1 MDSKEFRILLLEDE
15 PTLGQEIGHALRKDG
30 YLVQHLVNG
39 LDAQRVLFDDT
50 PDLAIFDIMVPGID
64 GLAVGKQAKQ
74 TFGVPV
80 IFITARNSPADRVRG
95 LDLGADDYIAKPFL
109 MAELLLRVRNVLG
122 RNRAESVKIDIAG
135 LVIDLGSQNCNF
147 NGIEIDLTATEYKL
161 LLELVENR
169 GRVLTKTHLLSQVW
183 GYDAF
188 DPNLVEVHLSSLRKK
203 LNQAGVPEII
213 RTRRGL
219 GYQAVK

>member
-1 MDSKEFRILLLEDE
+1 MTSKEVRVLLLEDE
-15 PTLGQEIGHALRKDG
+15 TTLGQEISAALRKDG
-30 YLVQHLVNG
+30 YMVQHLANG

-80 IFITARNSPADRVRG
+80 IFITARNAPADRVRG

-122 RNRAESVKIDIAG
+122 RNGAELQSFEIAG
-135 LVIDLGSQNCNF
+135 LEIDLGSQNCSF
-147 NGIEIDLTATEYKL
+147 HGAEIGLTATEFKL
-161 LLELVENR
+161 LLELVENA

-203 LNQAGVPEII
+203 LAAAGAPEII